1 VRALVRGPT
10 TFSAQQVA
18 KMESELPPAPGQTRS
33 ELRVRYVHTTLMSK
47 EGPLFSLDDMAPD
60 YDP

>member
-1 VRALVRGPT
+1 M
-10 TFSAQQVA
+10 
-18 KMESELPPAPGQTRS
+18 KSELPPAPGQTRS

-47 EGPLFSLDDMAPD
+47 EGPLFSLDDIAPD